1 MSTAIISAPLP
12 GGTRRQVTTE
22 PSGVLVKRVAAR
34 GLCSPAVLS
43 VTKSTFRVADGDDPW
58 FPVEEIGD
66 RARDLARKACRGC
79 PVMAECLAL
88 ALREERHLGAGVYG
102 IRGGLSAE
110 DRLALREQSR
120 SAEDGAR

>member
-1 MSTAIISAPLP
+1 MSTAIVSAPLP
-12 GGTRRQVTTE
+12 GGTRHQVTAE
-22 PSGVLVKRVAAR
+22 PTGVLTKRVAAR

-58 FPVEEIGD
+58 FPVEETGA

-79 PVMAECLAL
+79 PVTADCLAL
-88 ALREERHLGAGVYG
+88 ALREERDLGAGVYG

-110 DRLALREQSR
+110 DRRALRKQNR
-120 SAEDGAR
+120 SVEDGAR